1 MDVVTALLTPLQAAL
16 TYRRLGWQTA
26 PLYWPRDGGCS
37 CDRGRECA
45 SPAKHPWVRWRDDG
59 GSTDLELIHR
69 WFRKR
74 PESGVAILTGRDR
87 SGLFVVDV
95 DIDKGGASTIAALEA
110 EHSPLPETLTATTGS
125 GGRHYIFDYSA
136 GSKVKQ
142 GAGDLGPG
150 VDTRSDGG
158 LIVAAPSL
166 HSSGRRYTWDNW
178 GTPPAELPLWIIE
191 RLTPTPRAPR
201 ISLPPPCT
209 ARGTRY
215 AEAALE
221 RTVNELRALNAV
233 GVRNNSLNTA
243 AYAMGRL
250 VGAGLIS
257 PDRVGHC
264 LLDAAITVGLGQSEA
279 EATILS
285 GLRAG
290 VAQPR
295 GVPA

>member
-1 MDVVTALLTPLQAAL
+1 MNVVTARSTPLQAAL
-16 TYRRLGWQTA
+16 TYGRLGWPVV
-26 PLYWPRDGGCS
+26 PLNSPISGGCS

-45 SPAKHPWVRWRDDG
+45 SPGKHPWVRWSDGG
-59 GSTDLELIHR
+59 GSTDLEQIHW

-74 PESGVAILTGRDR
+74 PESGVAILTGRER
-87 SGLFVVDV
+87 SGLFVVDI

-110 EHSPLPETLTATTGS
+110 ERGPLPETLTATTGS

-166 HSSGRRYTWDNW
+166 HRSGRRYAWDNW
-178 GTPPAELPLWIIE
+178 GTPPAELPAWVVE
-191 RLTPTPRAPR
+191 RLMPAPPAPPV
-201 ISLPPPCT
+201 SLPPPSS
-209 ARGTRY
+209 ARGNRY

-221 RTVNELRALNAV
+221 RTVKELLALTAV
-233 GVRNNSLNTA
+233 GVRNNSLNAA

-257 PDRVGHC
+257 PDRVGHY
-264 LLDAAITVGLGQSEA
+264 LLDAAITIGLGQSEA

-295 GVPA
+295 EVPA